1 MNISTENTANAVVV
15 HFAGDADVFSVTSIR
30 EALEQARETSG
41 NCIICDLTAMDYIC
55 SDALGC
61 FISAEQEAEA
71 AGGFLRLAGPQNR
84 IADILATT
92 QLNRLFAIYGTVDEA
107 LAV

>member
-1 MNISTENTANAVVV
+1 MNIGTEKTAKAVVV
-15 HFAGDADVFSVTSIR
+15 HFTGDADVFSVTLIR
-30 EALEQARETSG
+30 EALEQALETSG
-41 NCIICDLTAMDYIC
+41 NRIICDLAAMDYIC

-71 AGGFLRLAGPQNR
+71 AGGFLRLAGPQHR

-92 QLNRLFAIYGTVDEA
+92 QLNRLFAVYQTVDEA

>member
-1 MNISTENTANAVVV
+1 MNISTEENANAVVV
-15 HFAGDADVFSVTSIR
+15 HFAGDADVFSVNSIR
-30 EALEQARETSG
+30 EALERALETSG
-41 NCIICDLTAMDYIC
+41 KRIICDLTGMDFIC

-71 AGGFLRLAGPQNR
+71 AGGFLRLAGPQDR

-92 QLNRLFAIYGTVDEA
+92 QLNRLFAVYETLDEA